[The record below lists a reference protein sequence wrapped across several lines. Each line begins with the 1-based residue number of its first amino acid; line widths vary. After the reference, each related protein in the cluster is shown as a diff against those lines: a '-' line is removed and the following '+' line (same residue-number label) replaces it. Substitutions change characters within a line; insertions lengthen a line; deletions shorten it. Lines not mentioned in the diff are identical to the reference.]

1 MLKRASANL
10 FPDRA
15 VAVTAIE
22 HGKIIITVTSR
33 VQEAE
38 ASLCTEIGGPYVTTI
53 FGGPLGG
60 ETVVTDS
67 WKMMLSNH
75 AVAVARVTEFI
86 ADGANSAE

>member
-1 MLKRASANL
+1 MLECASANL

-38 ASLCTEIGGPYVTTI
+38 ASLCPEIGV
-53 FGGPLGG
+53 
-60 ETVVTDS
+60 
-67 WKMMLSNH
+67 M
-75 AVAVARVTEFI
+75 
-86 ADGANSAE
+86 

>member
-1 MLKRASANL
+1 MLKCASADPS
-10 FPDRA
+10 PDRA

-33 VQEAE
+33 VQETE
-38 ASLCTEIGGPYVTTI
+38 ASLSTEMGGNYVTTI

-60 ETVVTDS
+60 ETVVTDT
-67 WKMMLSNH
+67 WKMMLCNH

-86 ADGANSAE
+86 GGGAG